1 MLWARRPN
9 QVTSLFYL
17 HVKKKKKSKMLKET
31 ADSEL
36 INLKIQYIFGIFPLH
51 RSSLLGPYP
60 INSTGG
66 A

>member
-1 MLWARRPN
+1 
-9 QVTSLFYL
+9 
-17 HVKKKKKSKMLKET
+17 MLKET

-36 INLKIQYIFGIFPLH
+36 INLKIQYIFGIFPHH